1 MIGQPRIFISAVSK
15 ELGSARQLVANT
27 LKFLGYDAEWQD
39 VFGAEAGDL
48 RAKLRERIK
57 GCQGVVQLV
66 GQCYGEETP
75 VRDEQVGRISYTQ
88 YEATI
93 ARQQKK
99 KVWYL
104 LLEPEFPTDPHETE
118 PAELRALQ
126 ATYREN
132 VRQYVHLFHSVTNSD
147 GLKVKVYE
155 MRDEL
160 AALRKGQRRWARS
173 IVLLLLVIA
182 ALLISFLVIDWRRN
196 RDTWVSDQ
204 FVSVRVANPAV
215 GTILGEEPYEIKLEV
230 RNENAM
236 PMMVTRIVVLSRN
249 SQAAKL
255 FGLKDSQVFAANV
268 HIPYSLEGNQTTAVP
283 VRLNEILPEEV
294 LVRIYHN
301 HAATPSE
308 FQLNL
313 IGRALPMPSP
323 RYLSRDDL
331 FRSYDSLTA
340 MKRAREEAVRWSSD
354 ARLVS
359 MFPGTHKVFIDADS
373 NLKFIVADG
382 WVTTFYS
389 RTLDEQFVATIT
401 PEEVKGTKVKV
412 SADDREYLPK
422 SDPPEPVLGFEQA
435 LDLANRSSLLSADWN
450 GPRLGVVP
458 IASGVA
464 SAWFLPYRAPDGLP
478 IIIDAVTG
486 DQLVNS
492 GTEFRREAV
501 RAAPLK

>member
-15 ELGSARQLVANT
+15 ELDSARQLVANT
-27 LKFLGYDAEWQD
+27 LQFLGYDAEWQD
-39 VFGAEAGDL
+39 VFGADAGDL

-66 GQCYGEETP
+66 GQCYGEESP
-75 VRDEQVGRISYTQ
+75 VRADQVGRISYTQ
-88 YEATI
+88 YEAII
-93 ARQQKK
+93 ALKQKK
-99 KVWYL
+99 KIWYF

-132 VRQYVHLFHSVTNSD
+132 VRRSVDLFHSVTNSD
-147 GLKVKVYE
+147 GLKVKVHE

-182 ALLISFLVIDWRRN
+182 ALMLSFLIIDWGRN

-215 GTILGEEPYEIKLEV
+215 GTILGEEPYELKLEL
-230 RNENAM
+230 RNENTM
-236 PMMVTRIVVLSRN
+236 PMMVTRIVVLSR
-249 SQAAKL
+249 SLQAAKL
-255 FGLKDSQVFAANV
+255 FGLNDSQVFKADI
-268 HIPYSLEGNQTTAVP
+268 HIPYSLEGNETKSVP
-283 VRLNEILPEEV
+283 VRLNQILPEEIFV
-294 LVRIYHN
+294 SIHHN
-301 HAATPSE
+301 QAATPSE
-308 FQLNL
+308 FQLDL
-313 IGRALPMPSP
+313 VGRALPMPSP

-340 MKRAREEAVRWSSD
+340 MKRAKEEAIRWSSD

-373 NLKFIVADG
+373 NLKYIVVDG

-389 RTLDEQFVATIT
+389 RTLDEQYVATVT

-412 SADDREYLPK
+412 SADDRENLPRK
-422 SDPPEPVLGFEQA
+422 DPPEPVLGFEQA

-450 GPRLGVVP
+450 GPRFDVVP

-464 SAWFLPYRAPDGLP
+464 SAWFLPYRASDGLP
-478 IIIDAVTG
+478 VIIDAVTG
-486 DQLVNS
+486 DQLVNA
-492 GTEFRREAV
+492 GTEFRRVAV
-501 RAAPLK
+501 RAVPLK